1 MSIIFFLL
9 VFLAPLGVYLL
20 NAYNARRPT
29 GIAGGVEP
37 AKKAK
42 KAETPK
48 PRRAKATVTRPA
60 VARDCGRTWAHL
72 CLALVGGR
80 DACRWCETERR
91 EPSGFL
97 LHLYLTD
104 GTSEQRAATF
114 EIRDRHSLG
123 FTWLVEPASATLR
136 TKVVQ
141 AVDRLVQ
148 EAYDEE
154 NHHDRG

>member
-1 MSIIFFLL
+1 VSIIFFLL

-20 NAYNARRPT
+20 NAYNARRPA

-42 KAETPK
+42 RAETPK
-48 PRRAKATVTRPA
+48 PRRTRATVTRPA

-91 EPSGFL
+91 EPVPFPRQAA
-97 LHLYLTD
+97 
-104 GTSEQRAATF
+104 SEPLGGGPQVEDADAGEGAAPSKPPSMDILA
-114 EIRDRHSLG
+114 E
-123 FTWLVEPASATLR
+123 VEKILDDSR
-136 TKVVQ
+136 K
-141 AVDRLVQ
+141 
-148 EAYDEE
+148 E
-154 NHHDRG
+154 

>member
-20 NAYNARRPT
+20 NAYHARRPT

-72 CLALVGGR
+72 CLALVGAR

-91 EPSGFL
+91 EPVPFPPQAASERV
-97 LHLYLTD
+97 D
-104 GTSEQRAATF
+104 GGADGDAA
-114 EIRDRHSLG
+114 DG
-123 FTWLVEPASATLR
+123 VESAAPSKPPAMDILAEVEKILDDSR
-136 TKVVQ
+136 T
-141 AVDRLVQ
+141 
-148 EAYDEE
+148 E
-154 NHHDRG
+154 